1 MLQDSPAPCLKEI
14 IKIKFKKRAFS
25 TRSGRFPVLLLRLL
39 SGAATIALSPF
50 LALRIPSPFP
60 FGPSVL
66 DVCSSVWC
74 YSCKLAWA
82 VWRGSLSSLS
92 TALWSSPFFAVWK
105 AVLVHMVP
113 DSAYAYPLVFASL
126 LLFVVELCFSAAGT
140 VSAAEVCVRGI
151 LASHFSRRISPGN
164 WKMDLQLTFPDVRI
178 WLIEVGLWVVSV
190 TVVILGDLTAGW
202 EGLILKGLKI
212 SGACQ
217 NLVSVF

>member
-1 MLQDSPAPCLKEI
+1 M
-14 IKIKFKKRAFS
+14 
-25 TRSGRFPVLLLRLL
+25 RSGRFPVLLLRLL

-66 DVCSSVWC
+66 AVCSSVWC

-82 VWRGSLSSLS
+82 VSRGSLSVHSLVVF
-92 TALWSSPFFAVWK
+92 PFLCCLKSGACSHGTW
-105 AVLVHMVP
+105 LC
-113 DSAYAYPLVFASL
+113 AYAYPLVFASL
-126 LLFVVELCFSAAGT
+126 LLFVVGLCFSAAGT

-164 WKMDLQLTFPDVRI
+164 WKMDLRLTFPGVRI